1 MAQTEKWNRFLVLA
15 LVVLAVVIVFLAI
28 RNDCRFREREEFE
41 ANMIARQ
48 DSLECKQMECMSY
61 MLEEATVQLD
71 SVRRIQKMNSE
82 IEVQNSESIKK
93 SLNQIERT
101 VQQILNEI
109 K

>member
-1 MAQTEKWNRFLVLA
+1 MAQTEKWDRFLVLA
-15 LVVLAVVIVFLAI
+15 LVVLAVVIVILAI
-28 RNDCRFREREEFE
+28 RNDCRFRERKEFE

-48 DSLECKQMECMSY
+48 DSSECKQMECMSY
-61 MLEEATVQLD
+61 MLEEATIQLN

-82 IEVQNSESIKK
+82 IEVQNNESIKK

>member
-48 DSLECKQMECMSY
+48 DSLECKQM
-61 MLEEATVQLD
+61 
-71 SVRRIQKMNSE
+71 
-82 IEVQNSESIKK
+82 
-93 SLNQIERT
+93 
-101 VQQILNEI
+101 
-109 K
+109 